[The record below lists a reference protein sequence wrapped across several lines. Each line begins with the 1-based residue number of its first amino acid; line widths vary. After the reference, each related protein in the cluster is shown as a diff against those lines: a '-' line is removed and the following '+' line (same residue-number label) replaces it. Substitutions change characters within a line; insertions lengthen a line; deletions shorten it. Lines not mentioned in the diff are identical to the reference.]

1 MPKSALTLFFSIV
14 FVAFSAPAALAKDV
28 TPPTAQHKKSSVHK
42 SAAVKSKTQPAVA
55 KSKSKIVASRGVSK
69 RIVAKKIVASH
80 GKNAKNSVTRRK
92 QKIAHKR
99 ALPAPIAEIIPA
111 KPTFGD
117 MAGLNHTHDA
127 LDLKSNVAFVMDQ
140 GTSEVLFEKNSR
152 VALPMASITKLM
164 TALVVLDSQQDMN
177 EVLVV
182 TNQDVDY
189 EKNSGSRLRVC
200 AQLSRTD
207 MLHIALMSS
216 ENRAA
221 SALGRSYPGG
231 LPSFVKRMNEKA
243 RMIGMTDAVY
253 VDSTGLSSRNVASAR
268 DLAKLVSAA
277 YNYPIVRQYSTDVSY
292 IVEPGGRPL
301 HYSTSNGLIKNPE
314 WDIGLQK
321 TGYISEAGRCMV
333 MQAKIEGRPVVMVFL
348 DSKGKHSRIG
358 DAGRV
363 RKWLETSPATLT
375 GTQLPSRAN
384 RPLAG

>member
-1 MPKSALTLFFSIV
+1 MPKTALALLFSIV

-28 TPPTAQHKKSSVHK
+28 TSQAVQHKKSSVRK
-42 SAAVKSKTQPAVA
+42 TAVVKNKTQPAIA
-55 KSKSKIVASRGVSK
+55 KSKSKVAANRDVSKKIGVS
-69 RIVAKKIVASH
+69 R
-80 GKNAKNSVTRRK
+80 GKNAKSPVIRSK
-92 QKIAHKR
+92 QKIANKR
-99 ALPAPIAEIIPA
+99 ALPAPIAEVILA

-117 MAGLNHTHDA
+117 MAGLNHTHDV

-140 GTSEVLFEKNSR
+140 ATSEVLFEKNSR

-164 TALVVLDSQQDMN
+164 TALVVIDSQQDMN
-177 EVLVV
+177 EVLEV

-189 EKNSGSRLRVC
+189 EKNSGSRLRVG

-221 SALGRSYPGG
+221 SALGRNYPGG
-231 LPSFVKRMNEKA
+231 LQSFVKRMNEKA
-243 RMIGMTDAVY
+243 RMIGMTDTVY
-253 VDSTGLSSRNVASAR
+253 VDSTGLSSRNVASGR

-301 HYSTSNGLIKNPE
+301 QYSTSNGLIKNPE

-348 DSKGKHSRIG
+348 DSKGKHSRMG

-363 RKWLETSPATLT
+363 RKWLQTSPSTLS
-375 GTQLPSRAN
+375 GTHVAAKQS
-384 RPLAG
+384 